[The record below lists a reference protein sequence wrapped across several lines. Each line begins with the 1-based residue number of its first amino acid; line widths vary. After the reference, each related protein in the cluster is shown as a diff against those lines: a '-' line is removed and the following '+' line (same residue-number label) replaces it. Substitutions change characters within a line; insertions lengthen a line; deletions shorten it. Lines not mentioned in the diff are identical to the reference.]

1 MPHQCLHCGYVFEDS
16 TDKYLRGCPKCHGHR
31 FFFTKQVPAT
41 PTAPTETKNSD
52 VSKKVMNL
60 IIEKHETLKNG
71 EGKWVSLTPK
81 ELRALIER
89 KLEESTKKKSTPTPA
104 LTDEE
109 RHTRL
114 TQHTAD
120 STPHPETISIEQ
132 SGNYRIDLKG
142 LLEKE
147 PIVIQKDGTYTI
159 HLPSAFQMLRKKH
172 D

>member
-1 MPHQCLHCGYVFEDS
+1 MPHQCLHCGYIIEDS
-16 TDKYLRGCPKCHGHR
+16 TDKHLRGCPKCQGHR
-31 FFFTKQVPAT
+31 FFFTKQLPTTSPASPAT
-41 PTAPTETKNSD
+41 EASD
-52 VSKKVMNL
+52 VSNKVMNL

-71 EGKWVSLTPK
+71 ESKWVSLTPK
-81 ELRALIER
+81 ELRALVEQ
-89 KLEESTKKKSTPTPA
+89 KLEQNTKKKTTPVPA

-109 RHTRL
+109 RRIRL
-114 TQHTAD
+114 TQHT
-120 STPHPETISIEQ
+120 TETPPHPETISIEQ

>member
-31 FFFTKQVPAT
+31 FFFTKQTTTPA
-41 PTAPTETKNSD
+41 APIETSD

-71 EGKWVSLTPK
+71 EDKRVSLTPK
-81 ELRALIER
+81 ELRALIEQ
-89 KLEESTKKKSTPTPA
+89 KLEASIKKKTMPTPA

-120 STPHPETISIEQ
+120 PAPHPETINIEQ

-147 PIVIQKDGTYTI
+147 PIVIQKDGIYTI